1 MKMKI
6 RKWSVLFLVAAG
18 VFFSAGQMTD
28 TFTVEAAAQ
37 ESETEAPGQPE
48 APSEEE
54 MPIPEEKTSKTE
66 TPSFSVSGNGQLSD
80 DISGDNTKQFLTIQT
95 KNGTT
100 FFMVLDRSSNKEN
113 VYMLSMIDEND
124 LAEFIQE
131 AKKSETPSVVLPET
145 ETTSSTEEQKKEPKK
160 KADDGNKGTL
170 LVIALLIICSIA
182 CCYYVKIM
190 KPKKVVEDAEDE
202 NLEFYDEEPYINED
216 EETTQENPDDEI
228 EE

>member
-1 MKMKI
+1 M
-6 RKWSVLFLVAAG
+6 LFLAAAG
-18 VFFSAGQMTD
+18 VLFPAGKMTD

-37 ESETEAPGQPE
+37 ESEIESPAQPE
-48 APSEEE
+48 ATSKEE
-54 MPIPEEKTSKTE
+54 MPIPEEKASDTE
-66 TPSFSVSGNGQLSD
+66 TPSFSVSGNGQLLD

-145 ETTSSTEEQKKEPKK
+145 ETTSSSEEQKKEPKK
-160 KADDGNKGTL
+160 TDDGNKGAF
-170 LVIALLIICSIA
+170 LVIALLIIGGIG
-182 CCYYVKIM
+182 CCYYVKIV

-202 NLEFYDEEPYINED
+202 NLEFYNEEPYINED
-216 EETTQENPDDEI
+216 EDTTQENSDDEI